1 MCQVTD
7 QELIVELCKENIE
20 LRRKL
25 EESNRAISY
34 FAEKVAQCDT
44 SE

>member
-25 EESNRAISY
+25 EESNRTIAY
-34 FAEKVAQCDT
+34 LAEKANQCDT

>member
-1 MCQVTD
+1 MTD
-7 QELIVELCKENIE
+7 QELIIELLCKENIE

-25 EESNRAISY
+25 EEANSAIAY
-34 FAEKVAQCDT
+34 LAGKVNQCDT

>member
-1 MCQVTD
+1 MTD
-7 QELIVELCKENIE
+7 QELIIELCKENMD

-25 EESNRAISY
+25 EEANSAIAY
-34 FAEKVAQCDT
+34 LAEKANQCDT